1 MTADDPKFGI
11 PLTVR
16 SDDLNFAQHVAHQNY
31 FIYFQEARIAYLGQF
46 GFSELDICGCAM
58 LIAEASCRYRKEL
71 FFGDRLLASCR
82 VVRLNPKTFLM
93 AYSLARDGVLCAEGS
108 TTNLVVEPRQKKVVP
123 LPDGFVAAVRK
134 FEGQS
139 LAAPATP

>member
-1 MTADDPKFGI
+1 MTADDPKFSI

-134 FEGQS
+134 FEGES

>member
-1 MTADDPKFGI
+1 MTADDPRVSI

-71 FFGDRLLASCR
+71 FFGDRLRVSCR
-82 VVRLNPKTFLM
+82 VVRLNPKTFVM
-93 AYSLARDGVLCAEGS
+93 GYAIGRGGDLCAEGS
-108 TTNLVVEPRQKKVVP
+108 TTNLVVDPRQKKVVP
-123 LPDGFVAAVRK
+123 LPDGFVAAVRA
-134 FEGQS
+134 FEGRS
-139 LAAPATP
+139 LAAPAGA

>member
-1 MTADDPKFGI
+1 MTVDDPRFSI

-71 FFGDRLLASCR
+71 FFGDRLRASCR
-82 VVRLNPKTFLM
+82 VERLNPKTFVM
-93 AYSLARDGVLCAEGS
+93 AYTLARDGVLCAEGS
-108 TTNLVVEPRQKKVVP
+108 TTNLVVDPRQKKVVP
-123 LPDGFVAAVRK
+123 LPDGFVAAVRA
-134 FEGQS
+134 FEGRS
-139 LAAPATP
+139 LAAPPGP

>member
-1 MTADDPKFGI
+1 MTADDPRFSI

-71 FFGDRLLASCR
+71 FFGDRLRASCR
-82 VVRLNPKTFLM
+82 VERLNPKTFVM
-93 AYSLARDGVLCAEGS
+93 AYTLARDGDLCAEGS

-123 LPDGFVAAVRK
+123 LPDGFVAAVRA
-134 FEGQS
+134 FEGRS
-139 LAAPATP
+139 LAAPPGP

>member
-1 MTADDPKFGI
+1 MTADDPRFSI

-58 LIAEASCRYRKEL
+58 LIAEASCRYRREL
-71 FFGDRLLASCR
+71 FFGDRLQASCR
-82 VVRLNPKTFLM
+82 VVRLTPKTFVM

-108 TTNLVVEPRQKKVVP
+108 TTNLVVAPRQKKVVP
-123 LPDGFVAAVRK
+123 LPDGFVAAVRA
-134 FEGQS
+134 FEGRS
-139 LAAPATP
+139 LAAPPGP